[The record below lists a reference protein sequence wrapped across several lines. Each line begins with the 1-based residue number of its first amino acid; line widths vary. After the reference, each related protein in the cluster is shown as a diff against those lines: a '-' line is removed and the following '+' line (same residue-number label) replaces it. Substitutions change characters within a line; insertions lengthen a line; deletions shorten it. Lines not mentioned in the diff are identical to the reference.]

1 MVFFF
6 CKEKSVTVVVRLDRS
21 LVCLCKKHVLRE
33 HFQLG
38 NSSSV
43 ILKCKQRKDFSGF
56 LFPEVAKPKPRQTTK
71 RKRTADKSTSTS
83 DPVIEDD
90 HVQVSSF
97 SSLPTGLSA
106 GDAHEQ

>member
-1 MVFFF
+1 MY
-6 CKEKSVTVVVRLDRS
+6 
-21 LVCLCKKHVLRE
+21 VLIGC
-33 HFQLG
+33 FQLG
-38 NSSSV
+38 NASIV

-90 HVQVSSF
+90 HVQVRSF
-97 SSLPTGLSA
+97 SSLSTVYQLGMLMDNDVIIQACPPCRA
-106 GDAHEQ
+106 R

>member
-1 MVFFF
+1 MY
-6 CKEKSVTVVVRLDRS
+6 
-21 LVCLCKKHVLRE
+21 VLIE
-33 HFQLG
+33 CFQLG
-38 NSSSV
+38 NGSV
-43 ILKCKQRKDFSGF
+43 VLLKCKQRKDFSGF

-90 HVQVSSF
+90 HVQVRSF
-97 SSLPTGLSA
+97 SSPATGLST